1 MCTCDGVGV
10 WCVALLVAGL
20 LAHAGEAGAGVAI
33 RTDRDQ
39 VDMGRCLRIE
49 ATVTTDEGEAVP
61 DCLLLPHVNQRRW
74 GSLSVTTT
82 IC

>member
-1 MCTCDGVGV
+1 MCTCDGIGV

-39 VDMGRCLRIE
+39 VDTGRSVRL
-49 ATVTTDEGEAVP
+49 D
-61 DCLLLPHVNQRRW
+61 DLPANRR
-74 GSLSVTTT
+74 
-82 IC
+82 